1 MTGAPPR
8 EKARLGDSLVLF
20 CRLLRERGL
29 LVAAEET
36 ADAHR
41 ALSLVDI
48 GDRSEV
54 KLALRVL
61 LASSVSDLSTFDMLF
76 DEFWSAVPG
85 APSFPGPR
93 VPQRPKKA
101 GRQPS
106 SFSMEGW
113 LRAFSGDL
121 ETVET
126 KSASTSDAHGTL
138 AVSPFG
144 RDETREVERIAAQ
157 LARRLA
163 NRRGRRWQTTT
174 RGPRVDLRR
183 SMRASL
189 ATGGDLAQLVRRSRR
204 RRKVRI
210 VAACDVS
217 GSMDLY
223 SRFFLQFLHA
233 LQRSAAHV
241 ESFVFAARLTRVTHH
256 LAAGRLNDA
265 LEPMALDVRDWSS
278 GTRIGAS
285 LGELAVRWQRLLDR
299 HTLVVILSDGWD
311 TGEPELLDAA
321 LTSIRQRV
329 DQVIWLN
336 PLLGNPGYRPATIGL
351 LTAMPHVDVFAP
363 LHDIAS
369 LRQLSRLLGS

>member
-8 EKARLGDSLVLF
+8 EESRLGHSLVRF
-20 CRLLRERGL
+20 CRLLREQGL

-61 LASSVSDLSTFDMLF
+61 LASSVADLRPFDTLF

-93 VPQRPKKA
+93 GPRPPKKA
-101 GRQPS
+101 GRHSS

-113 LRAFSGDL
+113 LRAFSGDM

-126 KSASTSDAHGTL
+126 KAASTSDAHGTL
-138 AVSPFG
+138 AVSPIG
-144 RDETREVERIAAQ
+144 RDEARDVERIAAQ

-163 NRRGRRWQTTT
+163 NRRGRRWQTTA

-189 ATGGDLAQLVRRSRR
+189 ATGGDLAQLVRRNRR
-204 RRKVRI
+204 RRRVRI
-210 VAACDVS
+210 VAVCDVS

-233 LQRSAAHV
+233 LQRSVAHV
-241 ESFVFAARLTRVTHH
+241 ESFVFAAHLTRVTHH
-256 LAAGRLNDA
+256 LAADRLNDA
-265 LEPMALDVRDWSS
+265 LDPMALDVRDWSS

-285 LGELAVRWQRLLDR
+285 LGELAVRWRRLLDR
-299 HTLVVILSDGWD
+299 HTIVVILSDGWD
-311 TGEPELLDAA
+311 TGEPTLLDAA
-321 LTSIRQRV
+321 LTSIRHRV
-329 DQVIWLN
+329 ARVIWLN
-336 PLLGNPGYRPATIGL
+336 PLLGSPGYRPVTIGL
-351 LTAMPHVDVFAP
+351 LTAVPHVDVFAP
-363 LHDIAS
+363 LHDVAS
-369 LRQLSRLLGS
+369 LRKLSRLLGH